1 VQLATRKIERRAHA
15 AAEPTKIE
23 QERSIKQR
31 WGFARGGV
39 MKYGGGGFWDPRVL
53 ELPEQERIWSACQV
67 NGKLVQNFAKVDTH
81 REPFSVF
88 VCLMRES

>member
-1 VQLATRKIERRAHA
+1 MGFCEGGGDEVRR
-15 AAEPTKIE
+15 
-23 QERSIKQR
+23 
-31 WGFARGGV
+31 
-39 MKYGGGGFWDPRVL
+39 GGFWDPRVL
-53 ELPEQERIWSACQV
+53 ELPEQERIWSECQV